1 MDSDFTE
8 EGLFSETVFS
18 GKLLVVKKDIVAFP
32 DGRTA
37 GREYIIHPGAAAVV
51 PLLEGERLLLVR
63 QYRYP
68 IRAVT
73 LEIPAGKIDG
83 EESPLACARRE
94 LQEETGYIANE
105 WSYLSLTHPTVG
117 YSTEVIHLFL
127 AEDLEAAE
135 EQLLDDEWTE
145 PVVMSLDQA
154 LSKIKEG
161 IITDAKTIFGVLWA
175 EKISEG
181 LWEPKRMPLNW

>member
-32 DGRTA
+32 DGRKA
-37 GREYIIHPGAAAVV
+37 SREYIIHPGAAAIV

-68 IRAVT
+68 IRTVT

-94 LQEETGYIANE
+94 LQEETGYIANA

>member
-8 EGLFSETVFS
+8 KELSSETVFS
-18 GKLLVVKKDIVAFP
+18 GKLLVARKDIVAFP
-32 DGRTA
+32 DGRKA
-37 GREYIIHPGAAAVV
+37 SREYIIHPGAAAIV

-83 EESPLACARRE
+83 EESPLACAKRE
-94 LQEETGYIANE
+94 LQEETGYIANA
-105 WSYLSLTHPTVG
+105 WSYLSLNHPTVG
-117 YSTEVIHLFL
+117 YSTEAIHLFL

-154 LSKIKEG
+154 LSKIREG
-161 IITDAKTIFGVLWA
+161 IITDAKTIVGVLWA